1 MDSYQTINGS
11 SQGEYEEKKSRFIA
25 YLSHVEAEEE
35 ALAFITDVKARHPM
49 ARHHVYAYALR
60 AENRVR
66 YSDDG
71 EPQKT
76 AGLPTLSVLQH
87 AELVDVACVVV
98 RYFGGTLLGTG
109 GLVRAYTKAT
119 QNAVVLAR
127 TASFAPCCD
136 VVICVNKVDLCR
148 LERLPEIYAKT
159 GFHVL
164 PVSAETGEGIE
175 DLRRILSGKLCAF
188 TGDSGVGKSSILNAL
203 NPAFSL
209 RVGEV
214 SDKLGRGRHTTR
226 HVELF
231 DLGEGTYLIDTPG
244 FASFDMEAVEPVR
257 CGQLQYD
264 FPEFEPFLGQCR
276 FQDCAHLKE
285 PDCAVR
291 AAVERGEIHP
301 KRYQSYRLMYAD
313 ASKYK
318 EWELKN

>member
-1 MDSYQTINGS
+1 MPIGRIVKALSGFYYVQEPDRLVECRGSGKLRHRGS
-11 SQGEYEEKKSRFIA
+11 SPLVGDLVEY
-25 YLSHVEAEEE
+25 
-35 ALAFITDVKARHPM
+35 
-49 ARHHVYAYALR
+49 
-60 AENRVR
+60 
-66 YSDDG
+66 
-71 EPQKT
+71 
-76 AGLPTLSVLQH
+76 SV
-87 AELVDVACVVV
+87 D
-98 RYFGGTLLGTG
+98 TTG
-109 GLVRAYTKAT
+109 NGRIE
-119 QNAVVLAR
+119 QIQPR
-127 TASFAPCCD
+127 
-136 VVICVNKVDLCR
+136 
-148 LERLPEIYAKT
+148 T